1 MVTFQGTQ
9 PQTLLA
15 PAICAAP
22 APARS
27 RPVAPLFGFGPP
39 PPPAARRPRG
49 AQRVRA
55 RPRGAPCR
63 PARRRRG
70 GAWLRRAG
78 PRGRTS
84 SRRLLGPGPPPQATR
99 RRRRRGGRS
108 PGLSRAARVR
118 GAGLRPP
125 GRRTAKPAAPRA
137 VRGSSLQPEL
147 RGWDPRRLGVKRIA
161 PLAHAGRSHAPPGR
175 GASVPGSDADQVAR
189 ELRLSARSADSRGPE
204 AARRRAEEARG
215 EGAWSAGRGDAR
227 RRRRAEEARGDP
239 GPRRPRPPRPP
250 QSRPRRSAAS
260 LCASASGSAR
270 PRLRERVPTPPAGP
284 GSRHPPSP
292 PLNLESEPPTRPA
305 RLTCQPTSLEP
316 DWRPGL

>member
-1 MVTFQGTQ
+1 MSPPLGPRVATWSLGLWALRARGVCICMGPWARSARAARGLQAGVGSLVGGPVRRLQSLWGLCGRDRSRNSGPGPSESQDGKSTASCSMAISIQRWLPRERPGQRMGMELSPKSCWIHMVTFQGTQ

-84 SRRLLGPGPPPQATR
+84 SRRLLGRGAPTAGHTAQAAARRALSGSVSGREGP
-99 RRRRRGGRS
+99 RS
-108 PGLSRAARVR
+108 RASSSRAADSE
-118 GAGLRPP
+118 AG
-125 GRRTAKPAAPRA
+125 
-137 VRGSSLQPEL
+137 
-147 RGWDPRRLGVKRIA
+147 
-161 PLAHAGRSHAPPGR
+161 
-175 GASVPGSDADQVAR
+175 
-189 ELRLSARSADSRGPE
+189 
-204 AARRRAEEARG
+204 
-215 EGAWSAGRGDAR
+215 
-227 RRRRAEEARGDP
+227 
-239 GPRRPRPPRPP
+239 
-250 QSRPRRSAAS
+250 
-260 LCASASGSAR
+260 GSAR
-270 PRLRERVPTPPAGP
+270 G
-284 GSRHPPSP
+284 
-292 PLNLESEPPTRPA
+292 A
-305 RLTCQPTSLEP
+305 RI
-316 DWRPGL
+316 